1 MWMGGREEDEM
12 VSHRDKMVD
21 SVMGVRR
28 PTFKRAYN
36 ATRLNSNYVYNSIT
50 MMMVSHVITALGH
63 VITALSHVITVLGHV
78 ITALGHVITALGHV
92 IMVLSH
98 VTTVLHH
105 VTSHVNLLQPY
116 SDYSFEE
123 LRLFAPKV
131 KRYVCVRVSTM
142 RQI

>member
-1 MWMGGREEDEM
+1 MWMGGREGDEKG
-12 VSHRDKMVD
+12 SHRDKMVD

-50 MMMVSHVITALGH
+50 MMMVSHIITASGHVTTASGHVTTVLGH
-63 VITALSHVITVLGHV
+63 VTTASGHVTTVLGHV
-78 ITALGHVITALGHV
+78 ISYV
-92 IMVLSH
+92 
-98 VTTVLHH
+98 HH
-105 VTSHVNLLQPY
+105 LLQPY

-131 KRYVCVRVSTM
+131 KRYVMFLV
-142 RQI
+142 

>member
-1 MWMGGREEDEM
+1 MEVKAVWMGGREGDEKG
-12 VSHRDKMVD
+12 SHRDKMVD

-50 MMMVSHVITALGH
+50 MMMVSHIITASGH
-63 VITALSHVITVLGHV
+63 VTTASGHVTTVLGHV
-78 ITALGHVITALGHV
+78 ISYV
-92 IMVLSH
+92 
-98 VTTVLHH
+98 HH
-105 VTSHVNLLQPY
+105 LLQPY

-131 KRYVCVRVSTM
+131 KRYVMFLV
-142 RQI
+142 

>member
-1 MWMGGREEDEM
+1 MWMGGREGDEKG
-12 VSHRDKMVD
+12 SHRDKMVD

-50 MMMVSHVITALGH
+50 MMMVSHIITASGHVTTASGHVTTASGHVTTVLGH
-63 VITALSHVITVLGHV
+63 VTTVLGHV
-78 ITALGHVITALGHV
+78 ISYV
-92 IMVLSH
+92 
-98 VTTVLHH
+98 HH
-105 VTSHVNLLQPY
+105 LLQPY

-131 KRYVCVRVSTM
+131 KRYVMFLV
-142 RQI
+142 

>member
-1 MWMGGREEDEM
+1 MWMGGREGDEK

-36 ATRLNSNYVYNSIT
+36 ATRLNSNYVFNSIT
-50 MMMVSHVITALGH
+50 MMMVSLIITASGHVTRVLGH
-63 VITALSHVITVLGHV
+63 VTTVPGHVTTVLGHV
-78 ITALGHVITALGHV
+78 
-92 IMVLSH
+92 
-98 VTTVLHH
+98 TTSLHH
-105 VTSHVNLLQPY
+105 VISHVHTLLQPY

-131 KRYVCVRVSTM
+131 KRYVMFLV
-142 RQI
+142 

>member
-1 MWMGGREEDEM
+1 MWMGGREGDEKG
-12 VSHRDKMVD
+12 SHRDKMVD

-50 MMMVSHVITALGH
+50 MMMVSHIITASGHVTTVLGH
-63 VITALSHVITVLGHV
+63 VTTASGHVTTASGHVTTVLGHV
-78 ITALGHVITALGHV
+78 I
-92 IMVLSH
+92 SH
-98 VTTVLHH
+98 VHH
-105 VTSHVNLLQPY
+105 LLQPY

-131 KRYVCVRVSTM
+131 KRYVMFLV
-142 RQI
+142 

>member
-1 MWMGGREEDEM
+1 MWMGGREGDEK

-36 ATRLNSNYVYNSIT
+36 ATRLNSNYVFNSIT
-50 MMMVSHVITALGH
+50 MMMVSLIITASGH
-63 VITALSHVITVLGHV
+63 VTRVLGHV
-78 ITALGHVITALGHV
+78 TTAAG
-92 IMVLSH
+92 H
-98 VTTVLHH
+98 VTTSLHH
-105 VTSHVNLLQPY
+105 VISYVHTLLQPY

-131 KRYVCVRVSTM
+131 KRYVMFLVCFMPLFTL
-142 RQI
+142 